1 MTAYAQP
8 TQWSDVLGAEAD
20 LRVLPETLPGSSGF
34 ASFLKLFQ
42 AINQLPV
49 EAGGVAPDR
58 TDFNSIFN
66 LIGQSIF
73 YMMNGGHWL
82 YNSGYDYAEGR
93 VVLFTDG
100 KLYLCLAPNDHTDPH
115 DPTDDTYWSRIPS
128 LADFKEFGFTTGDFK
143 PLTSNTIQN
152 GWLLSNGAVI
162 SRSSNSLLTQYAYDN
177 DLVRSSAE
185 QAQYESDPATF
196 AGKIYGPGDGSTT
209 IQIPDMRGRSLMG
222 ALSAATVGRYQPE
235 QLPNIVGNT
244 GIGFS
249 TPYGLS
255 SGSASL
261 ILTQGSIGGHLNSN
275 NTGGRDYYIKFNAS
289 STKSTYTDNGI
300 VSPLSLNLNY
310 IIKI

>member
-73 YMMNGGHWL
+73 YMMNGGQWL

-235 QLPNIVGNT
+235 QLPNIIGKLKDLRLMYSTIVNT
-244 GIGFS
+244 GALGCS
-249 TPYGLS
+249 TIAQGGYRGNVSIALVD
-255 SGSASL
+255 GITVNAS
-261 ILTQGSIGGHLNSN
+261 NSN
-275 NTGGRDYYIKFNAS
+275 SIYANSGKIH
-289 STKSTYTDNGI
+289 
-300 VSPLSLNLNY
+300 PLSLCSNY
-310 IIKI
+310 IIKL